1 MLSKYKKNEIK
12 EQALTGLKFK
22 SYTNGYISIKAND
35 VLELLEECEY
45 YSEVKVKGKWVT
57 SLLKVGNK
65 WKKEQQ

>member
-22 SYTNGYISIKAND
+22 SYTDGYISVKAND

-45 YSEVKVKGKWVT
+45 YSEVKNERDKYFTMLRKNG
-57 SLLKVGNK
+57 LLPY
-65 WKKEQQ
+65 